1 VRCNHDRRESASY
14 ALRRRCAQSR
24 ECAPTHVS
32 LLLFPLVSEEKPGIA
47 FGYLFPTDSVTSHVQ
62 WDRAR
67 LNYGETTRGA
77 PDSVLAARCS
87 VVVRLNE
94 PSMSRASGG
103 LGGLGGAQG
112 SNLAP
117 RGRPGCRKAALTSS
131 GYRAMNDARGAQ
143 VCRMPAQSTIVSPV
157 MKAAVYARYS
167 SDLQRPASIED
178 QVRRCREYAEA
189 RGWQVAEEHIYTDHA
204 ISGAIT
210 RARPGYQRM
219 LAGAKERVF
228 DVVLADEQ
236 SRFSRDQAECLN
248 LEKRLRFW
256 GVGMVTVAGGLD
268 TIANPKAAKAL
279 VMVNGIAAAFERD
292 MNAERQRRSLAG
304 QVLRGMHA
312 GGACYGY
319 RGKRLFDRCEDDP
332 EGTGKS
338 LGVQLVI
345 HPQEAEVIQRVFRLY
360 ADGKSPRQI
369 VAILNREGVP
379 PPGARWRNRD
389 SAVARTWS
397 YTAVAGSRKRGL
409 GILNQEKF
417 IGRVI
422 WNRTTWPID
431 PDTEKQVSRALPRE
445 EWVVKEVPEL
455 RIVPQ
460 DLWDKVKRLQAARSQ
475 ESGAGERPLH
485 YRNKYLLSGLLRCG
499 ICGSRLIAASL
510 KGYGCPT
517 RKNRGSHLCSFQG
530 TPNREVLEVAVLEAV
545 REYLFCPEAIAEAI
559 AAARETVKRHAP
571 VTKGRTGKQ
580 AAKNQLAQVEREIE
594 NVMAAIRA
602 GGNDGAAALLRK
614 ELDRLTAERD
624 RLTQQ
629 QPDLEDGAIE
639 KALERALA
647 AIPAL
652 VEEQL
657 GSGNL
662 AELTDPSRVARA
674 RVLLSELVTDITV
687 LPAKAKGC
695 YTCTVTGD
703 LSGVL
708 RLVGDKRRTVSSDGS
723 PGGLLA
729 RLTLPRVTFLLAPVR
744 GVPRCRQPEAV
755 KSAIRFVRPADVQAV
770 AVGAA

>member
-1 VRCNHDRRESASY
+1 
-14 ALRRRCAQSR
+14 
-24 ECAPTHVS
+24 
-32 LLLFPLVSEEKPGIA
+32 
-47 FGYLFPTDSVTSHVQ
+47 
-62 WDRAR
+62 
-67 LNYGETTRGA
+67 
-77 PDSVLAARCS
+77 
-87 VVVRLNE
+87 
-94 PSMSRASGG
+94 
-103 LGGLGGAQG
+103 
-112 SNLAP
+112 
-117 RGRPGCRKAALTSS
+117 
-131 GYRAMNDARGAQ
+131 
-143 VCRMPAQSTIVSPV
+143 
-157 MKAAVYARYS
+157 MKAAIYARYS

-178 QVRRCREYAEA
+178 QARRCREYAEA

-219 LAGAKERVF
+219 LAGAKERAF

-319 RGKRLFDRCEDDP
+319 RGKRLFDGREGDP

-345 HPQEAEVIQRVFRLY
+345 HPGEAEIIRRIFQLY

-369 VAILNREGVP
+369 VAMLNQEGVP
-379 PPGARWRNRD
+379 PPGARWRNRT

-397 YTAVAGSRKRGL
+397 YTAIAGSRKRGL
-409 GILNQEKF
+409 GILNQEKY
-417 IGRVI
+417 IGRVV
-422 WNRTTWPID
+422 WNRSTWPID

-460 DLWDKVKRLQAARSQ
+460 DLWDQVKRLQAARSQ
-475 ESGAGERPLH
+475 ESGAGERPMH
-485 YRNKYLLSGLLRCG
+485 YRNKHLLSGLLRCG
-499 ICGSRLIAASL
+499 ICGSRLIGAGL
-510 KGYGCPT
+510 RGYGCAT
-517 RKNRGSHLCSFQG
+517 RRNRGRHLCSFQG
-530 TPNREVLEVAVLEAV
+530 TPSRDALEVAVLEAV
-545 REYLFCPEAIAEAI
+545 REYLFCPEAIAEAV

-571 VTKGRTGKQ
+571 PAKGQRGKQ
-580 AAKNQLAQVEREIE
+580 PQKDRLAEVEGEIK

-602 GGNDGAAALLRK
+602 GGNDGAAALLRS
-614 ELDRLTAERD
+614 ELDRLTGEHSRLAE
-624 RLTQQ
+624 QQ
-629 QPDLEDGAIE
+629 ADPDHGGIE

-647 AIPAL
+647 AIPAV
-652 VEEQL
+652 VEKHL
-657 GSGNL
+657 SCGDL
-662 AELTDPSRVARA
+662 AELTDPCRVERA
-674 RVLLSELVTDITV
+674 RVLLAELVTDITV
-687 LPAKAKGC
+687 LPAEAKGC

-703 LSGVL
+703 VSGVL
-708 RLVGDKRRTVSSDGS
+708 RLAGDKKMSGDGS
-723 PGGLLA
+723 PGGIRTLDLLA
-729 RLTLPRVTFLLAPVR
+729 ENQASLATRRRGRRLER
-744 GVPRCRQPEAV
+744 
-755 KSAIRFVRPADVQAV
+755 
-770 AVGAA
+770 

>member
-1 VRCNHDRRESASY
+1 MTPE
-14 ALRRRCAQSR
+14 
-24 ECAPTHVS
+24 
-32 LLLFPLVSEEKPGIA
+32 
-47 FGYLFPTDSVTSHVQ
+47 
-62 WDRAR
+62 
-67 LNYGETTRGA
+67 
-77 PDSVLAARCS
+77 
-87 VVVRLNE
+87 
-94 PSMSRASGG
+94 
-103 LGGLGGAQG
+103 
-112 SNLAP
+112 
-117 RGRPGCRKAALTSS
+117 
-131 GYRAMNDARGAQ
+131 AQ
-143 VCRMPAQSTIVSPV
+143 VCRMTAQTTIASPAMT
-157 MKAAVYARYS
+157 AAIYARYS

-189 RGWQVAEEHIYTDHA
+189 RGWRLAEEHVYTDQA
-204 ISGAIT
+204 ISGTIT

-219 LAGAKERVF
+219 LAAAKGRVF

-312 GGACYGY
+312 GGAVYGY
-319 RGKRLFDRCEDDP
+319 RGKRLFERGEDDP

-345 HPQEAEVIQRVFRLY
+345 HQGEAEVVRRVFRLY

-369 VAILNREGVP
+369 AAILNREGVP

-397 YTAVAGSRKRGL
+397 YTAIAGSRKRGL
-409 GILNQEKF
+409 GVLNQEKY
-417 IGRVI
+417 IGRVV
-422 WNRTTWPID
+422 WNRSAWPTD
-431 PDTEKQVSRALPRE
+431 PDTEKQVSRALPPE

-460 DLWDKVKRLQAARSQ
+460 NLWDKVKRLQAARSQ
-475 ESGAGERPLH
+475 ESGADERPLH
-485 YRNKYLLSGLLRCG
+485 YRNKYLLSGLVCCG

-517 RKNRGSHLCSFQG
+517 WKNRGSHLCSFRG
-530 TPNREVLEVAVLEAV
+530 TPNREALEAAVLTAV
-545 REYLFCPEAIAEAI
+545 REYLFCPEAIAAAI

-571 VTKGRTGKQ
+571 VAKGRGGKQ
-580 AAKNQLAQVEREIE
+580 RAKDGLAQVEREIE

-602 GGNDGAAALLRK
+602 GGNGGAAALLRK

-624 RLTQQ
+624 RLAQQ
-629 QPDLEDGAIE
+629 QTDLGGGVIE

-647 AIPAL
+647 ALPAL
-652 VEEQL
+652 VEERL
-657 GSGNL
+657 GHGDL
-662 AELTDPSRVARA
+662 AELTDPSRVAHARA
-674 RVLLSELVTDITV
+674 LLSELVSSITV
-687 LPAKAKGC
+687 VPDQAKGC

-708 RLVGDKRRTVSSDGS
+708 RAAGDKRTMVSGDGS
-723 PGGLLA
+723 PGGLSA
-729 RLTLPRVTFLLAPVR
+729 RLTLPRVTFRLSPVR
-744 GVPRCRQPEAV
+744 GVPHDRLPEAV
-755 KSAIRFVRPADVQAV
+755 KSAVRFVRPADLQAV